1 LSGVGRRLG
10 ALVIDWLIGLAIAR
24 LVFGANHAYG
34 TPLFFALDYLLL
46 VPTLGSTV
54 GMRIF
59 GIRLIRV
66 GGRRVTLGWTAVRTA
81 LLLLVVPAVI
91 YDRDYR
97 GLHDR
102 AADTVVV
109 RA

>member
-1 LSGVGRRLG
+1 V
-10 ALVIDWLIGLAIAR
+10 DWLIGLGIAR
-24 LVFGANHAYG
+24 LVFGGPNAFG

-54 GMRIF
+54 GMRLF
-59 GIRLIRV
+59 GLRLVRV
-66 GGRRVTLGWTAVRTA
+66 GGHRVSLGWTAVRTL

-109 RA
+109 RI